1 MKISKNSRTRVGSH
15 PAEESASGKWKIA
28 IGVLAIVLVGGA
40 VWAFWGNRPD
50 AEVERVKQ
58 MQAEAFKPDATPE
71 QRRENFQLVRQ
82 EMEKLSPEQ
91 RDQVR
96 EQMREG
102 FEWRMDEQIRTYF
115 ALPAEQKTAY
125 LDKQINEMEQRRKEW
140 ETRRAQGGQGGG
152 GGQQGGAGGQQ
163 GAAGGQQAGGGAPR
177 PPRDQ
182 SPEARAQRRDQRL
195 DRSTAEQR
203 AQRSAYFADLQQR
216 RVQLGLPASP
226 FPGGG
231 RGGPGPGR

>member
-1 MKISKNSRTRVGSH
+1 MKSSTNFRTRVGSH
-15 PAEESASGKWKIA
+15 PTEESAFGKGKIA
-28 IGVLAIVLVGGA
+28 IAIVAILLVGGA
-40 VWAFWGNRPD
+40 VWAFLGNRPD
-50 AEVERVKQ
+50 AEVEKVKQ
-58 MQAEAFKPDATPE
+58 LQAEAFKPDATPE

-96 EQMREG
+96 EQMHEG
-102 FEWRMDEQIRTYF
+102 FERRMDEQIRTYF

-125 LDKQINEMEQRRKEW
+125 LDKQIQEMEQRRKEW
-140 ETRRAQGGQGGG
+140 EVRRAQGGQGGA
-152 GGQQGGAGGQQ
+152 GGQQSGAGGQQ
-163 GAAGGQQAGGGAPR
+163 GGPGGQQAGGGPPR

-182 SPEARAQRRDQRL
+182 SADARAVRRDQRL

-226 FPGGG
+226 FHGG
-231 RGGPGPGR
+231 RGPGR